1 MPAAP
6 WASSSAVENGMAMAM
21 AMAMEGSER
30 SESQALD
37 GSQTFQDIV
46 IAVGI
51 VAP

>member
-1 MPAAP
+1 
-6 WASSSAVENGMAMAM
+6 MAMA
-21 AMAMEGSER
+21 AMAMEESERSER

>member
-1 MPAAP
+1 
-6 WASSSAVENGMAMAM
+6 MAMAAL
-21 AMAMEGSER
+21 AMKGSER
-30 SESQALD
+30 SESQALG